1 LDLDETAPP
10 KAPKFSDEDQQILEE
25 RLKDLGY
32 L

>member
-1 LDLDETAPP
+1 MDESTPP
-10 KAPKFSDEDQQILEE
+10 KAPKFSDEDQDVLEE